1 MKTEEIEK
9 AARYFFLTER
19 QRGYV
24 GRFEMQTFKKGA
36 ELMNEYWQEKTRWIS
51 VNERLP
57 EIREAPYWVV
67 ARTENGEDCVVVS
80 IKNKGFFE
88 YLKSY
93 FTYWKEVEL

>member
-36 ELMNEYWQEKTRWIS
+36 ELMNEY
-51 VNERLP
+51 
-57 EIREAPYWVV
+57 
-67 ARTENGEDCVVVS
+67 
-80 IKNKGFFE
+80 
-88 YLKSY
+88 
-93 FTYWKEVEL
+93 